1 MKFSNVFA
9 TTFPLLSVTLLAA
22 FLRFAVA
29 TPTTSLNEKDVFVPP
44 VTAPVEGAVWKSVL
58 CIPYQSV
65 ADRSPISRDTSSA
78 PVNITNSV
86 GFILLRSNGIT
97 TPVLLA
103 DNFSILQGQVE
114 VTVPSVLTRD
124 DYSIVLFGDS
134 GNFSPDFTIEGLTF

>member
-9 TTFPLLSVTLLAA
+9 TSFPLLSVTLLAA

-29 TPTTSLNEKDVFVPP
+29 SPTTSLNEKDVFVPP
-44 VTAPVEGAVWKSVL
+44 VTAPVEGAVWKSGET
-58 CIPYQSV
+58 
-65 ADRSPISRDTSSA
+65 DTSSA

-97 TPVLLA
+97 TPVVLA